1 MTHGTANRRNLFGI
15 DVSKTAL
22 DLAQWGQKA
31 VTRFENSAAG
41 IAALVERLLPATAI
55 AAIVVEASGGFEQ
68 TMVTELAAVSLPI
81 VVVNPTR
88 IRNFARAKGQ
98 LAKTDAIDARLI
110 AAFAE
115 AIRPEVRPLGTEAQ
129 QLIKALVTRRRQ
141 LIDMQTAEKNRR
153 ATTNPELLP
162 RLQKHLDWLETEL
175 AEIEDD
181 LNNWIDQNAQWR
193 EKRASL
199 ESVPGVGPVTS
210 FTLLAELPELGTL
223 SRQKIAA
230 LVGLAP
236 FNRDSGRFRGHR
248 HIFGGRAD
256 VRSVL
261 YMAALSGI
269 RYNPVLKAFYN
280 RLIAKG
286 KLPKVALTACMRKL
300 LTILNAIIR
309 DEATWQIA

>member
-1 MTHGTANRRNLFGI
+1 MTQKTEGSFIGI

-22 DLAQWGQKA
+22 DVAQWEQEA
-31 VTRFENSAAG
+31 VERHANDADG
-41 IAALVERLLPATAI
+41 IAAIVKGLKVQPSITL
-55 AAIVVEASGGFEQ
+55 IVVEASGGFERAL
-68 TMVTELAAVSLPI
+68 VSELAAVELPI

-88 IRNFARAKGQ
+88 VRNFARAKGQ
-98 LAKTDAIDARLI
+98 LAKTDRIDAQVI
-110 AAFAE
+110 AHFAQS
-115 AIRPEVRPLGTEAQ
+115 IRPEVRPLAGSDQ

-153 ATTNPELLP
+153 SSINPSLLP
-162 RLQKHLDWLETEL
+162 RLEKHIDWIATEL
-175 AEIEDD
+175 AEIETELED
-181 LNNWIDQNAQWR
+181 WIDKNTHWR
-193 EKRASL
+193 ETRERL
-199 ESVPGVGPVTS
+199 ESVPGVGKVTS

-236 FNRDSGRFRGHR
+236 FNRDSGHFRGRR
-248 HIFGGRAD
+248 HIFGGRSD

-261 YMAALSGI
+261 YMATLSGI
-269 RYNPVLKAFYN
+269 RYNPSIRAFYT
-280 RLIAKG
+280 RLIANG

-309 DEATWQIA
+309 DGSSWQVA

>member
-1 MTHGTANRRNLFGI
+1 MEQQTEGTFFGI

-22 DLAQWGQKA
+22 DLCQWGKKE
-31 VTRFENSAAG
+31 VTRFENDATG
-41 IAALVERLLPATAI
+41 IAAMVEALSSETAVTL
-55 AAIVVEASGGFEQ
+55 IVVEASGGFEQ
-68 TMVTELAAVSLPI
+68 TMITELAAASLPI

-88 IRNFARAKGQ
+88 VRNFARAKGQ
-98 LAKTDAIDARLI
+98 LAKTDQIDARMI
-110 AAFAE
+110 ADFAE
-115 AIRPEVRPLGTEAQ
+115 AIRPEVRPLGTEEQ

-153 ATTNPELLP
+153 TSTNPELLP
-162 RLQKHLDWLETEL
+162 RLEKHLDWLETEL

-181 LNNWIDQNAQWR
+181 LDDWIDQNAQWR
-193 EKRASL
+193 EKRISL
-199 ESVPGVGPVTS
+199 ESVPGVGKVTS

-230 LVGLAP
+230 LAGLAP
-236 FNRDSGRFRGHR
+236 FNRDSGRFRGRR
-248 HIFGGRAD
+248 HIFGGRSD

-269 RYNPVLKAFYN
+269 RYNSVLKAFYD

-286 KLPKVALTACMRKL
+286 KLPKVAITACMRKL

-309 DEATWQIA
+309 DGSAWQAI

>member
-1 MTHGTANRRNLFGI
+1 MEQVQTRERFVGV

-22 DLAQWGQKA
+22 DVANFGEEKVMRYENKSQGIVELLAEISTG
-31 VTRFENSAAG
+31 
-41 IAALVERLLPATAI
+41 ALVTLL
-55 AAIVVEASGGFEQ
+55 VVEASGGFERGL
-68 TMVTELAAVSLPI
+68 VAEAAAAKLPV

-88 IRNFARAKGQ
+88 VRNFARAKGQ
-98 LAKTDAIDARLI
+98 LAKTDKIDARMI

-115 AIRPEVRPLGTEAQ
+115 AIRPDVRTLADEDQ

-141 LIDMQTAEKNRR
+141 LIEMQTAEKNRLGTVNP
-153 ATTNPELLP
+153 ALTN
-162 RLQKHLDWLETEL
+162 RLEKHLAWLAAEL
-175 AEIEDD
+175 ADIEAELDD
-181 LNNWIDQNAQWR
+181 WIAHNTHWR
-193 EKRASL
+193 ETRTRL
-199 ESVPGVGPVTS
+199 ESVPGVGKITS
-210 FTLLAELPELGTL
+210 FTLLAELPELGSL

-236 FNRDSGRFRGHR
+236 FNRDSGRFRGRR
-248 HIFGGRAD
+248 HIFGGRSD

-269 RYNPVLKAFYN
+269 RFNPVLKAFYD

-286 KLPKVALTACMRKL
+286 KLPKVAITACMRKL

-309 DEATWQIA
+309 DGSAWQAI

>member
-1 MTHGTANRRNLFGI
+1 MEQQTEGTFFGI

-22 DLAQWGQKA
+22 DLAQWGKKE
-31 VTRFENSAAG
+31 VTQFENNATG
-41 IAALVERLLPATAI
+41 IAAIMAALPSETAVTL
-55 AAIVVEASGGFEQ
+55 IVVEASGGFEQ
-68 TMVTELAAVSLPI
+68 AMVAELAAVSLPI

-88 IRNFARAKGQ
+88 VRNFARAKGQ
-98 LAKTDAIDARLI
+98 LAKTDQIDARMI
-110 AAFAE
+110 ADFAE
-115 AIRPEVRPLGTEAQ
+115 AIRPEVRPLGTEEQ

-153 ATTNPELLP
+153 TSTNPELLP
-162 RLQKHLDWLETEL
+162 SLEKHLDWLKTEL
-175 AEIEDD
+175 AEIEEDLDD
-181 LNNWIDQNAQWR
+181 WIDQNAQWC
-193 EKRASL
+193 EKRTSL
-199 ESVPGVGPVTS
+199 ESVPGVGKVTS

-236 FNRDSGRFRGHR
+236 FNRDSGRFRGRR
-248 HIFGGRAD
+248 HIFGGRSD

-269 RYNPVLKAFYN
+269 RYNPVLKTFYD

-286 KLPKVALTACMRKL
+286 KLPKVAITACMRKL

-309 DEATWQIA
+309 DGSAWQAI

>member
-1 MTHGTANRRNLFGI
+1 MEQQTEETFFGI

-22 DLAQWGQKA
+22 DLAQWGQKE
-31 VTRFENSAAG
+31 VTRFENDAAG
-41 IAALVERLLPATAI
+41 IAAMVAQLPIATAVTS
-55 AAIVVEASGGFEQ
+55 IVVEASGGYEQ
-68 TMVTELAAVSLPI
+68 IMVTELGAASLPI

-88 IRNFARAKGQ
+88 VRNFARAQGQ
-98 LAKTDAIDARLI
+98 LAKTDQIDARMI
-110 AAFAE
+110 AAFAQ
-115 AIRPEVRPLGTEAQ
+115 AIRPEVRPLGTEEQ

-153 ATTNPELLP
+153 TTINPELRP
-162 RLQKHLDWLETEL
+162 RLEKHLDWLETEL

-181 LNNWIDQNAQWR
+181 LNDWIDQNVQWR

-199 ESVPGVGPVTS
+199 ESVPGVGKVTS

-236 FNRDSGRFRGHR
+236 FNRDSGRFRGRR
-248 HIFGGRAD
+248 HIFGGRSD

-261 YMAALSGI
+261 YMTALSGI
-269 RYNPVLKAFYN
+269 RYNPILKTFYD

>member
-1 MTHGTANRRNLFGI
+1 MEQQTEGTFFGI
-15 DVSKTAL
+15 DVSKTTL
-22 DLAQWGQKA
+22 DLAQWGQKKVTQFENNATGIADLVAALPSETA
-31 VTRFENSAAG
+31 VT
-41 IAALVERLLPATAI
+41 L
-55 AAIVVEASGGFEQ
+55 IVVEASGGFEQ
-68 TMVTELAAVSLPI
+68 AMVAELAAVSLPI

-88 IRNFARAKGQ
+88 VRNFARAKGQ
-98 LAKTDAIDARLI
+98 LAKTDKIDARMI
-110 AAFAE
+110 ADFAE
-115 AIRPEVRPLGTEAQ
+115 AIRPEVRPLATAEQ

-153 ATTNPELLP
+153 TSTNPELSP
-162 RLQKHLDWLETEL
+162 RLEKHLAWLETEL
-175 AEIEDD
+175 AEIEED
-181 LNNWIDQNAQWR
+181 LNDWIDQNLQWR

-199 ESVPGVGPVTS
+199 ESVPGVGKVTS

-236 FNRDSGRFRGHR
+236 FNRDSGRFRGRR
-248 HIFGGRAD
+248 HIFGGRSD

-269 RYNPVLKAFYN
+269 CYNPVLKTFYD

-286 KLPKVALTACMRKL
+286 KLPKVAITACMRKL

-309 DEATWQIA
+309 DGSAWQAI

>member
-1 MTHGTANRRNLFGI
+1 MEQQTKETFFGI
-15 DVSKTAL
+15 DVSKTHL
-22 DLAQWGQKA
+22 DLAQHGKKE
-31 VTRFENSAAG
+31 VLRFNNDAAG
-41 IAALVERLLPATAI
+41 IAAVAEQLLAETAVTL
-55 AAIVVEASGGFEQ
+55 IVVEASGGFEQ
-68 TMVTELAAVSLPI
+68 AMVTELAAASLPI

-88 IRNFARAKGQ
+88 VRNFARAKGQ
-98 LAKTDAIDARLI
+98 LAKTDFIDARVI
-110 AAFAE
+110 ADFAQ
-115 AIRPEVRPLGTEAQ
+115 ALRPEVRPLGSDEQ

-153 ATTNPELLP
+153 TSINPELLP
-162 RLQKHLDWLETEL
+162 RLEKHLVWLQTEL
-175 AEIEDD
+175 AEIEQE
-181 LNNWIDQNAQWR
+181 LNDWIDKNARWR
-193 EKRASL
+193 DTRNRL
-199 ESVPGVGPVTS
+199 ESVPGVGSVTS

-236 FNRDSGRFRGHR
+236 FNRDSGRFRGRR

-269 RYNPVLKAFYN
+269 RYNPVLKAFYE
-280 RLIAKG
+280 RLMAKG
-286 KLPKVALTACMRKL
+286 KLFKVAITACMRKL

-309 DEATWQIA
+309 DGATWQAT

>member
-1 MTHGTANRRNLFGI
+1 MEQQTEGTFWGI

-22 DLAQWGQKA
+22 DLAQWGQKE
-31 VTRFENSAAG
+31 VTRFANDATG
-41 IAALVERLLPATAI
+41 IAAMVELLSSETAVTL
-55 AAIVVEASGGFEQ
+55 IVVEASGGFEQ
-68 TMVTELAAVSLPI
+68 TMVTELAAASLPI

-98 LAKTDAIDARLI
+98 LAKTDQIDARMI
-110 AAFAE
+110 ADFGQ
-115 AIRPEVRPLGTEAQ
+115 AIRPEVRPLGTVEQ

-153 ATTNPELLP
+153 TSINPELLP
-162 RLQKHLDWLETEL
+162 RLEKHLDWLETEL
-175 AEIEDD
+175 AEIEED
-181 LNNWIDQNAQWR
+181 LNDWIDQNAQWR
-193 EKRASL
+193 EKRSGL
-199 ESVPGVGPVTS
+199 ESVPGVGEVTA

-236 FNRDSGRFRGHR
+236 FNRDSGRFRGRR
-248 HIFGGRAD
+248 HIFGGRSD

-269 RYNPVLKAFYN
+269 RFNPVLKAFYD

-286 KLPKVALTACMRKL
+286 KLFKVAITACMRKL
-300 LTILNAIIR
+300 LTILNAIAR
-309 DEATWQIA
+309 DGSAWQTA

>member
-1 MTHGTANRRNLFGI
+1 MEQQTEGTFFGI

-22 DLAQWGQKA
+22 DLAQWGQKE
-31 VTRFENSAAG
+31 VTRFENDATG
-41 IAALVERLLPATAI
+41 IAAMVKILSSETAVTL
-55 AAIVVEASGGFEQ
+55 IVVEASGGFEQ
-68 TMVTELAAVSLPI
+68 TMVTELAASSLPI

-88 IRNFARAKGQ
+88 VRNFARAKGQ
-98 LAKTDAIDARLI
+98 LAKTDQIDARVI
-110 AAFAE
+110 ADFAQ
-115 AIRPEVRPLGTEAQ
+115 AIRPEVRPLGTTEQ

-141 LIDMQTAEKNRR
+141 LINMQTAEKNRR
-153 ATTNPELLP
+153 TSINPELLP
-162 RLQKHLDWLETEL
+162 RLEKHLDWLETEL
-175 AEIEDD
+175 AEIEEE
-181 LNNWIDQNAQWR
+181 LNDWNDQNVQWR
-193 EKRASL
+193 EKRTSL
-199 ESVPGVGPVTS
+199 ESVPGVGNVTS

-236 FNRDSGRFRGHR
+236 FNRDSGRFRGRR
-248 HIFGGRAD
+248 HIFGGRSD

-269 RYNPVLKAFYN
+269 RYNPVLKAFYD

-309 DEATWQIA
+309 DEATWQTA

>member
-1 MTHGTANRRNLFGI
+1 MEQQTEETFFGI

-41 IAALVERLLPATAI
+41 IAALVERLLSATAI

-98 LAKTDAIDARLI
+98 LAKTDEIDARLI

-115 AIRPEVRPLGTEAQ
+115 AIRPEVRPLGTEEQ

-248 HIFGGRAD
+248 HIFGGRSD
-256 VRSVL
+256 VRSIL

-269 RYNPVLKAFYN
+269 RHNPVLKAFYG

>member
-1 MTHGTANRRNLFGI
+1 MEQQTEETFFGI

-22 DLAQWGQKA
+22 DLTQWGQKE
-31 VTRFENSAAG
+31 VTRYENDATG
-41 IAALVERLLPATAI
+41 IAAMVASLLSQTAVTL
-55 AAIVVEASGGFEQ
+55 IVVEASGGFEQ
-68 TMVTELAAVSLPI
+68 TMVTELAAASLPI

-88 IRNFARAKGQ
+88 VRNFARAKGQ
-98 LAKTDAIDARLI
+98 LAKTDAIDARMI
-110 AAFAE
+110 AAFAQ
-115 AIRPEVRPLGTEAQ
+115 AIRPEVRPLGTEEQ

-141 LIDMQTAEKNRR
+141 LIDMQTAEKNRCS
-153 ATTNPELLP
+153 TINPELLP

-181 LNNWIDQNAQWR
+181 LNDWIDHNAHWR
-193 EKRASL
+193 EKRANI
-199 ESVPGVGPVTS
+199 ESVPGVGEVTA

-236 FNRDSGRFRGHR
+236 FNRDSGRFRGRR
-248 HIFGGRAD
+248 HIFGGRSD

-269 RYNPVLKAFYN
+269 RYNPILKAFYD

-286 KLPKVALTACMRKL
+286 KLFKVAITACMRKL
-300 LTILNAIIR
+300 LTILNAIVR
-309 DEATWQIA
+309 DGSTWQAT

>member
-1 MTHGTANRRNLFGI
+1 MEQQTEGTFFGI

-22 DLAQWGQKA
+22 DLAQWGQKK
-31 VTRFENSAAG
+31 VTRFENDAIG
-41 IAALVERLLPATAI
+41 IAAIMEVLSSKTAVTL
-55 AAIVVEASGGFEQ
+55 IVVEASGGFER
-68 TMVTELAAVSLPI
+68 TMVTELAAASLPI

-88 IRNFARAKGQ
+88 VRNFARAKGQ
-98 LAKTDAIDARLI
+98 LAKTDKIDARMI
-110 AAFAE
+110 ADFAQ
-115 AIRPEVRPLGTEAQ
+115 AIRPEVRPLGTAEQ

-153 ATTNPELLP
+153 TSINPELLP
-162 RLQKHLDWLETEL
+162 RLEKHLDWLATKL
-175 AEIEDD
+175 AEIEED
-181 LNNWIDQNAQWR
+181 LNDWIDQNAQWR

-199 ESVPGVGPVTS
+199 ESVPGVGQVTS

-236 FNRDSGRFRGHR
+236 FNRDSGRFRGRR
-248 HIFGGRAD
+248 HIFGGRSD

-269 RYNPVLKAFYN
+269 RYNPVLKAFYD

-286 KLPKVALTACMRKL
+286 KLFKVAITACMRKL
-300 LTILNAIIR
+300 LTILNAIVR
-309 DEATWQIA
+309 DGSAWQAT

>member
-1 MTHGTANRRNLFGI
+1 MEQQTEGTFFGI

-22 DLAQWGQKA
+22 DLSQWGKKE
-31 VTRFENSAAG
+31 VTQFENNATG
-41 IAALVERLLPATAI
+41 IAAMMAALPSETAVTL
-55 AAIVVEASGGFEQ
+55 IVVEASGGFEQ
-68 TMVTELAAVSLPI
+68 AMVAELAAGSLPI

-88 IRNFARAKGQ
+88 VRNFARAKGQ
-98 LAKTDAIDARLI
+98 LAKTDQIDARML
-110 AAFAE
+110 ADFAE
-115 AIRPEVRPLGTEAQ
+115 AIRPEVRPLGTEEQ

-153 ATTNPELLP
+153 TSTNPELLP
-162 RLQKHLDWLETEL
+162 RLEKHLDWLETEL

-181 LNNWIDQNAQWR
+181 LDDWIDQNALWR
-193 EKRASL
+193 EKRTSL
-199 ESVPGVGPVTS
+199 ESVPGVGKVTS

-236 FNRDSGRFRGHR
+236 FNRDSGRFRGRR
-248 HIFGGRAD
+248 HIFGGRSD

-269 RYNPVLKAFYN
+269 RYNPVLKAFYD

-309 DEATWQIA
+309 DKTTWQIV